1 MRVTNKNIPTMTV
14 ISHINPKEN
23 WAIQSNE
30 DHSNGVAKLCSKF
43 ASEFGMGTFGKI
55 AGLLHDKGKEKKAFQ
70 QHIKRESGLE
80 PQIKVNGD
88 YRHAYVGALIAKQLY
103 PQIYPFL
110 STQIIGHHRGL
121 YNYTAFECEMSKH
134 EIPSDVTVPEATD
147 TSLMLSEL
155 QKIFPNLAEKDFH
168 HLQRV
173 LFSCLVDADFLN
185 TEAFMDEQSALLRQN
200 TATLDNLYPKLHTFL
215 ENIKRNAP
223 NTAVNRIRDKVQQR
237 CIATSSRPKRFY
249 SLTVPTGGGKTLS
262 SLLWAILHAKKHG
275 MKRIIIAIPY
285 TSIIVQTASV
295 LKSIFGEENVLENHS
310 NVDPE
315 KIEDEVLLQK
325 MRMASENWDYPI
337 VVTTNVQLFESMMS
351 NKPSKCR
358 RLHNIVNS
366 VIILDEAQTLPIDF
380 LQPIVDTLKTYQKC
394 FGTSVL
400 FTTASQPVLSGVIKG
415 CNPKAQ
421 FEGIDHIEEIIP
433 EEYQLHDQLRR
444 VKLEIDTKARTFDE
458 IAKAVSEHERVLCI
472 VNTRKAAKEIFER
485 LPQEG
490 ITLHLSRMM
499 CPDHVSETIEEIKT
513 ALKDNSN
520 RIIRVIATQ
529 LVEAGVDIDFPVVFR
544 QEAGLDSVLQ
554 AAGRCNR
561 EGKSAICTTYVF
573 SLENATPL
581 GGLARGVSAMKSLSH
596 DNDWFAPSTMT
607 SFFNQ
612 LYSRIDNFDKNTIKN
627 FLYKPKEVCYETAAK
642 EFKLIDD
649 DSTSVVVCRKDSL
662 QLVEQ
667 IKQNG
672 PSYSLMKK
680 LAKYTVG
687 VRKTDF
693 NALLSAGAIEEVL
706 EGLYVVP
713 DAVAYNH
720 KSGLCTSNHWLDE
733 ILYI

>member
-1 MRVTNKNIPTMTV
+1 MSI

-80 PQIKVNGD
+80 PHTKVDGD
-88 YRHAYVGALIAKQLY
+88 YSHAYVGALIAKQLY
-103 PQIYPFL
+103 PQIHPFL

-134 EIPSDVTVPEATD
+134 EIPSDVTVPDATD
-147 TSLMLSEL
+147 TSLMRSEL
-155 QKIFPNLAEKDFH
+155 QKLRRDLKGKDFH
-168 HLQRV
+168 HLQRM
-173 LFSCLVDADFLN
+173 LYSCLVDADFLD
-185 TEAFMDEQSALLRQN
+185 TEAFMDRQSASLRQSN
-200 TATLDNLYPKLHTFL
+200 ITLDELYPKLHTFL

-223 NTAVNRIRDKVQQR
+223 DTAVNRIRDKVQQR
-237 CIATSSRPKRFY
+237 CIATSSGPKGFY

-262 SLLWAILHAKKHG
+262 SLLWAILHAKEHG

-315 KIEDEVLLQK
+315 SIKNEVLLQK

-415 CNPKAQ
+415 CNPKAH

-444 VKLEIDTKARTFDE
+444 VKLEIDTEARSFNE
-458 IAKAVSEHERVLCI
+458 IAKAVSKHERVLCI
-472 VNTRKAAKEIFER
+472 VSTRKAAKEIFDR

-499 CPDHVSETIEEIKT
+499 CPDHVTETIEEIKS
-513 ALKDNSN
+513 ALKDKNN
-520 RIIRVIATQ
+520 RIIRVVATQ

-561 EGKSAICTTYVF
+561 EGKLGICTTHVF
-573 SLENATPL
+573 CLKDAIPF
-581 GGLARGVSAMKSLSH
+581 GGLAKGVSAMKNLPH
-596 DNDWFAPSTMT
+596 DSDWFAPTTM
-607 SFFNQ
+607 SKYFNQ
-612 LYSRIDNFDKNTIKN
+612 LYCRIDIFDKKEIKN
-627 FLYKPKEVCYETAAK
+627 FLYLPKEVCYETAAK

-649 DSTSVVVCRKDSL
+649 NSISVVVCWKDSL

-672 PSYSLMKK
+672 PSYTLMKK

-687 VRKTDF
+687 VRETDF
-693 NALLSAGAIEEVL
+693 NALLSAGAVEKVL
-706 EGLYVVP
+706 EGLYVVS
-713 DAVAYNH
+713 DAAAYNH
-720 KSGLCTSNHWLDE
+720 KSGLSTNNHWLEE
-733 ILYI
+733 IIYFYTK

>member
-1 MRVTNKNIPTMTV
+1 MSI

-80 PQIKVNGD
+80 PHIKVDGD
-88 YRHAYVGALIAKQLY
+88 YSHAYVGALIAKQLY
-103 PQIYPFL
+103 PQIHPFL

-134 EIPSDVTVPEATD
+134 EIPSDVTVPDATD
-147 TSLMLSEL
+147 TSLMRSEL
-155 QKIFPNLAEKDFH
+155 QKIPRLKGKDFH
-168 HLQRV
+168 HLQRM
-173 LFSCLVDADFLN
+173 LYSCLVDADFLD
-185 TEAFMDEQSALLRQN
+185 TEAFMDRQSASLRQSN
-200 TATLDNLYPKLHTFL
+200 ITLDELYPKLHTFL

-223 NTAVNRIRDKVQQR
+223 DTVVNRIRDKVQQR
-237 CIATSSRPKRFY
+237 CIATSSGPKGFY

-315 KIEDEVLLQK
+315 SIKNEVLLQK

-358 RLHNIVNS
+358 KLHNIVNS
-366 VIILDEAQTLPIDF
+366 VIILDEAQTLPIAF

-400 FTTASQPVLSGVIKG
+400 FTTASQPVLSGQIRG
-415 CNPKAQ
+415 CNPKAH

-433 EEYQLHDQLRR
+433 EEYRLHDQLRR
-444 VKLEIDTKARTFDE
+444 VKLEIDTEARSFDE
-458 IAKAVSEHERVLCI
+458 IAKAISKHERVLCI
-472 VNTRKAAKEIFER
+472 VNTRKAAKEIFDR

-499 CPDHVSETIEEIKT
+499 CPDHVTETIEEIKS
-513 ALKDNSN
+513 ALKDKNN
-520 RIIRVIATQ
+520 RIIRVVATQ

-544 QEAGLDSVLQ
+544 QETGLDSVLQ

-561 EGKSAICTTYVF
+561 EGKLGICTTHVF
-573 SLENATPL
+573 CLKDAIPF
-581 GGLARGVSAMKSLSH
+581 GGLVKRVSAMVSLPRDS
-596 DNDWFAPSTMT
+596 DWFAPSTMKEYFLQVYCRKT
-607 SFFNQ
+607 
-612 LYSRIDNFDKNTIKN
+612 FDEKNIIS
-627 FLYKPKEVCYETAAK
+627 FLYNRNSLSYEKAAK
-642 EFKLIDD
+642 RFKLIDD
-649 DSTSVVVCRKDSL
+649 NSISVVVCWKDSL

-672 PSYSLMKK
+672 PSYTLMKK
-680 LAKYTVG
+680 IAKYTVG
-687 VRKTDF
+687 VRETDF
-693 NALLSAGAIEEVL
+693 KALLSAGAVEEVL
-706 EGLYVVP
+706 EGLYVVS
-713 DAVAYNH
+713 DAAAYNH
-720 KSGLCTSNHWLDE
+720 KSGLSTNNHWLDE
-733 ILYI
+733 VLYI